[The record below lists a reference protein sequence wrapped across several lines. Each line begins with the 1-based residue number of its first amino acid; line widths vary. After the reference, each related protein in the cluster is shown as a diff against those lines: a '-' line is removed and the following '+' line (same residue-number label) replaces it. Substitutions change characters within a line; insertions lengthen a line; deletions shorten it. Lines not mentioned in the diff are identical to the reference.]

1 MRLEMVMNRHVETV
15 SPREPAEDA
24 WRRMR
29 ESRIRHLVVV
39 DGGRVA
45 GVVSDRDLGGSRGAT
60 VRGHQTVAE
69 LMTPQL
75 VSAKPTTTVRQA
87 ANLLR
92 GHVVGCLPVFDGGK
106 LAGIV
111 TVSDLLDLIGRGAE
125 RPVPKSKRWTLKHR
139 GPRSRSVRFR

>member
-1 MRLEMVMNRHVETV
+1 MRLETVMNRNVETV

-29 ESRIRHLVVV
+29 GSRIRHLVVV

-45 GVVSDRDLGGSRGAT
+45 GVVSDRDLGGSHGAA
-60 VRGHQTVAE
+60 VRGQRTVAE

-139 GPRSRSVRFR
+139 GPRYRPVRLR